1 MKEEKQNIV
10 EAELTDNDLEA
21 LDDSMLRDISGGK
34 SLAYAMKYG
43 IIAMRYGIIAMYGI
57 FPILTE
63 IKTATVYK

>member
-43 IIAMRYGIIAMYGI
+43 IIAMYGI